1 MRGQGRASVTILDQ
15 IERGANIAVVATVPL
30 SAMFGYI
37 GQLRSMTSGRA
48 SFTMEFSHYDPVP
61 KNVADEVIAEVA
73 KRELRRTHGR
83 VRDRA
88 LALSSRKPTVDKG
101 RVRNHLPFF
110 VLPFPHQVA
119 PTKIS
124 PPEDCPSRYSGQDR
138 GMGLRVGSKGAI
150 HGDARLAVS

>member
-1 MRGQGRASVTILDQ
+1 VTPGDYLGDVIGDLNRRRGTILDQ

-73 KRELRRTHGR
+73 KR
-83 VRDRA
+83 RA
-88 LALSSRKPTVDKG
+88 AL
-101 RVRNHLPFF
+101 N
-110 VLPFPHQVA
+110 A
-119 PTKIS
+119 
-124 PPEDCPSRYSGQDR
+124 
-138 GMGLRVGSKGAI
+138 
-150 HGDARLAVS
+150 